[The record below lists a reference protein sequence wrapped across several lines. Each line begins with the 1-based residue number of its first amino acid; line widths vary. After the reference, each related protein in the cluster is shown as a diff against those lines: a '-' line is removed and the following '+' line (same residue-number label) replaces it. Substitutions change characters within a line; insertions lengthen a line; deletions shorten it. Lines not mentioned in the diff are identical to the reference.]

1 LLNSSGSKIS
11 IHAILPNRFLD
22 AQDHYFCKLKF
33 TFSVIGEKLFSSVS
47 LSSNDPAH
55 LFHAHKALFL
65 VRPGLRKHVYPKGNP
80 LPEQPKNR
88 ALDSDM
94 HSRYFGA
101 DARRILESVP

>member
-1 LLNSSGSKIS
+1 LHTRYS
-11 IHAILPNRFLD
+11 ANRFLG
-22 AQDHYFCKLKF
+22 AQDHYLHESKF
-33 TFSVIGEKLFSSVS
+33 IFSVIGEKQFSSVS
-47 LSSNDPAH
+47 LFSNDPTH

-65 VRPGLRKHVYPKGNP
+65 VHPGLRKRVYPKGDP
-80 LPEQPKNR
+80 LSERPKHR